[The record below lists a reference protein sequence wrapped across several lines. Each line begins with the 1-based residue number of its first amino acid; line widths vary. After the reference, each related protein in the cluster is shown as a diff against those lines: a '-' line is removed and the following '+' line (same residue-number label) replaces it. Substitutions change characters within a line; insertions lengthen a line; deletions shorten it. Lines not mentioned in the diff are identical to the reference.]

1 MTEITEGVF
10 PPIVTP
16 FDDDGDVDYESLAD
30 NIARL
35 ERHGVTGITPCGSTG
50 ERSTLR
56 PGEHRDVIEF
66 AVEEASTPVVAGTGA
81 PSTWEVI
88 ELTRHAA
95 AVGADGALVHAPYYS
110 APSDED
116 LVRHYEEVADAVGI
130 PILLYNYPAAFG
142 FNMDP
147 DVVVE
152 LADHPNIAGIKDSLG
167 DLRQIHELI
176 RRTEDADFDVI
187 SGWDSLAW
195 PAINAGATGLIGICG
210 NVVPGAVADLVAAAR
225 EGDRETA
232 SAIHDEIL
240 ALEDALLTKNPQITV
255 KAALEH
261 LGHAPANVRAPQYE
275 LDEAGTAQIVD
286 AVDAFEYSLSH
297 EVE

>member
-1 MTEITEGVF
+1 MSKVTDGVF

-30 NIARL
+30 NVDRL
-35 ERHGVTGITPCGSTG
+35 ERNGVTGITPCGSTG

-56 PGEHRDVIEF
+56 PQEHRNVVEF
-66 AVEEASTPVVAGTGA
+66 VAEEASTPVIAGTGA

-88 ELTRHAA
+88 ELTTHAA
-95 AVGADGALVHAPYYS
+95 DVGADAALVHAPYYS
-110 APSDED
+110 APSDD
-116 LVRHYEEVADAVGI
+116 DVVRHYRDVADAVEV
-130 PILLYNYPAAFG
+130 PILLYNFPAAIG
-142 FNMDP
+142 FNLGP

-152 LADHPNIAGIKDSLG
+152 LADHPNIVGIKDSLG

-176 RRTEDADFDVI
+176 RRTEDADFDVL

-210 NVVPGAVADLVAAAR
+210 NVVPGAVAELVAAAK

-232 SAIHDEIL
+232 STIHHEIL
-240 ALEDALLTKNPQITV
+240 ALEDGLLTKNPQITV

-275 LDEAGTAQIVD
+275 LDDEQAEQVVA
-286 AVDAFEYSLSH
+286 AVDAFGYE
-297 EVE
+297 

>member
-1 MTEITEGVF
+1 MSEITDGVF

-16 FDDDGDVDYESLAD
+16 FDDDGEVDYESLAD
-30 NIARL
+30 NIDRL
-35 ERHGVTGITPCGSTG
+35 ERNGVTGITSCGSTG

-56 PGEHRDVIEF
+56 SQEHRDVIEF
-66 AVEEASTPVVAGTGA
+66 AVEEASTPVIAGTGA

-88 ELTRHAA
+88 ELTHHAA
-95 AVGADGALVHAPYYS
+95 EVGADAAMVHAPYYS
-110 APSDED
+110 APSDD
-116 LVRHYEEVADAVGI
+116 DIVRHYKEVANAADI

-142 FNMDP
+142 FNVGP

-152 LADHPNIAGIKDSLG
+152 LADHPNIVGVKDSLG

-176 RRTEDADFDVI
+176 RRTKEADFDVV

-210 NVVPGAVADLVAAAR
+210 NVVPGAVADLVAAAKN
-225 EGDRETA
+225 GDRETA
-232 SAIHDEIL
+232 SEIHHQIL
-240 ALEDALLTKNPQITV
+240 ELEDALVMKNPQITV

-275 LDEAGTAQIVD
+275 LDEEQAAEVAATVD
-286 AVDAFEYSLSH
+286 SLQ
-297 EVE
+297 VK